1 MTTRANSRGQT
12 LVFTAL
18 FALLLTLAVFLTFS
32 IGIRTR
38 EKIRMQTMADAAAY
52 SNAVTE
58 ARAFNFYAWSNRA
71 IVSHMVSVLS
81 VAAHQSYVSWYE
93 DNMAATMHTF
103 YKIEADFAG
112 GLCGGCGA
120 AARIQARDK
129 AHAIAH
135 TYEFAGMGW
144 LDPLYAEYDS
154 DCLALGDPSGC
165 RQYFIKGAR
174 YLHRTWHGKDEQ
186 NFCGQL
192 VLASSSHRQR
202 VSRMRGMQLAIDEDV
217 LRHLTGVANAEG
229 PLESRMQDSVNE
241 RHMATAISKV
251 GSARPLAESLARL
264 VDPQVSF
271 SDGAGDVNFAR
282 YRSMVSNG
290 VVSDP
295 NNRFHLDYDEVLSG
309 SRYPAW
315 LYDRRFY
322 EDKNWK
328 DLRRLAEMKAG
339 RAPSSDRVRIDAV
352 AVGTAKMMSLA
363 GREDP
368 ARYVRLDVVDPSWDP
383 RLATVAGMGII
394 GRAAKVISNQAHES
408 GHDRD
413 AFGESDSFGAEDHGW
428 VRSTYTIAGC
438 GCSATATMEVKPGRN
453 AVSGDPR
460 DEGPRVPGQELS
472 FHTFHGD
479 QMPIWRHGL
488 GAPDEERPHGGPYP
502 KLNTVY
508 RGHMRF
514 RGLANGMLGQPR
526 SIVHLTR
533 PNQGLELRKP
543 WDFDFTT
550 ELISRPVSFKTIN
563 TVADGQFGN
572 RVGALS
578 GAMAY
583 FHKPPG
589 NGNSYAEPPNFWN
602 PFWRAKLH
610 PVAARDA
617 RESLA
622 ADDPESL
629 GAINAFESPA
639 RPLFH

>member
-1 MTTRANSRGQT
+1 MIPRSPRRGQT
-12 LVFTAL
+12 LVFAAL
-18 FALLLTLAVFLTFS
+18 FSLLLTLAVFLTFS

-103 YKIEADFAG
+103 YRISDELGAG
-112 GLCGGCGA
+112 RCGGCGA

-129 AHAIAH
+129 AYQIGR

-144 LDPLYAEYDS
+144 LDPVYKEYDR
-154 DCLALGDPSGC
+154 DCVDAGDPSGC
-165 RQYFIKGAR
+165 RQNFFKGAR

-192 VLASSSHRQR
+192 VTASSSHRQR

-217 LRHLTGVANAEG
+217 LRHLTGFANIQG
-229 PLESRMQDSVNE
+229 PLSDRMQDSVNE
-241 RHMATAISKV
+241 RHKLPAIAKV
-251 GSARPLAESLARL
+251 GSDRPLAETLSRL
-264 VDPQVSF
+264 VDPRVSF
-271 SDGAGDVNFAR
+271 SDGAARVNSDR
-282 YRSMVSNG
+282 YRDMVSNG
-290 VVSDP
+290 VAGESF
-295 NNRFHLDYDEVLSG
+295 NRFHLDYDEVLSG

-315 LYDRRFY
+315 LYDRFFY
-322 EDKNWK
+322 EDANWK
-328 DLRRLAEMKAG
+328 ALKRLAQMKAG
-339 RAPSSDRVRIDAV
+339 RGPSNDQVTVVAV
-352 AVGTAKMMSLA
+352 AVGTAKMMSFA
-363 GREDP
+363 GLEDTKP
-368 ARYVRLDVVDPSWDP
+368 YVRDNMVNPSWDP
-383 RLATVAGMGII
+383 RLATVAGMGMTA
-394 GRAAKVISNQAHES
+394 RAAQVVSNKAHQS

-413 AFGESDSFGAEDHGW
+413 AFGESDAVGAEDHGW
-428 VRSTYTIAGC
+428 VRSTYTIGGC
-438 GCSATATMEVKPGRN
+438 GCTTTATMEVKPGRN
-453 AVSGDPR
+453 AVSADPR
-460 DEGPRVPGQELS
+460 DEGAEEPDQAKS

-488 GAPDEERPHGGPYP
+488 GPADEERSHGGPYP
-502 KLNTVY
+502 DLNTVY

-514 RGLANGMLGQPR
+514 RGLPGGMLGQPR

-533 PNQGLELRKP
+533 PNQGRETRKP
-543 WDFDFTT
+543 WDFDFTA
-550 ELISRPVSFKTIN
+550 ELISRPISFKTVN
-563 TVADGQFGN
+563 TVADAQFRN
-572 RVGALS
+572 QIGALS

-583 FHKPPG
+583 FHKPSG
-589 NGNSYAEPPNFWN
+589 NGDSDAEPPNFWN

-610 PVAARDA
+610 PVAEQDA

-629 GAINAFESPA
+629 RAIQAFETPA
-639 RPLFH
+639 RPFFH